1 MTRCYSLV
9 MKMYM
14 TKKFY
19 KWANKNDLPDGEL
32 YLAISEVLC
41 GNFDANLGGNL
52 YKKRVRFIGKGK
64 SGSGRTIIC
73 YKKDNRAFY
82 LYGFAKN
89 IKSSLTKT
97 ELRAFKEYAA
107 VLLSLS
113 DIEVAIAVKNGDF
126 LEVKK

>member
-1 MTRCYSLV
+1 MTQR
-9 MKMYM
+9 
-14 TKKFY
+14 FY
-19 KWANKNDLPDGEL
+19 KWANKNDIPDGEL
-32 YLAISEVLC
+32 YSAITEVLD

-52 YKKRVRFIGKGK
+52 FKKRIRFAGKGK

-82 LYGFAKN
+82 LYGFAKKV
-89 IKSSLTKT
+89 KSSLTKT
-97 ELRAFKEYAA
+97 ELMAFKEYAA

-113 DIEVAIAVKNGDF
+113 DVEVAIAVKNGDF